1 MSYSYSYNPE
11 IWSALITLALAI
23 YLGAYSWRR
32 RNIPAAKPFAVACF
46 MGGIWAVGVVFE
58 LSALDFTTKVFWV
71 KFQAIWQLPIVTAVT
86 CFLFQY
92 AGLERWL
99 TPRNLI
105 LLSIFPLLSVLAM
118 VTNDA
123 HHLVWTGFRMSRYV
137 IASPGRLY
145 WFFNSYIYLLG
156 LVNFVVLVRLAVY
169 SPRHRLPVAIILTG
183 QIIGRVGY
191 TLDKLETGLFGPGE
205 SLLFTAGLVGSA
217 YAFALTRLN
226 IIDPAAAARKT
237 VLRQMREGLFVL
249 DLQGRIVDANP
260 MAAEI
265 MGIPE
270 YSLREKRFKELMPMA
285 AEVLEN
291 NDHKDILSTDIIF
304 EKDKFKRHYNL
315 NLTPLRGRKGELVGQ
330 LLLLHDVTDQKQ
342 AQTQLLEQQS
352 VLAMLKERE
361 RLARE
366 LHDGIGQVLGY
377 LGIQAQ
383 TAIKLMCDGKQEK
396 AASVLNRLVEVAKD
410 AHADVRKSI
419 QDLRTGSGKEWSFI
433 PALKEY
439 IDRFQ
444 SNYGIR
450 TELSISER
458 IRETTIDPAAG
469 AHLLRVIQEALTNAR
484 KHSGAHTLKVNMQPD
499 TTSVRITISDN
510 GQGFDHSRLDHSDGN
525 HFGLVFMRE
534 RMAQIGGSL
543 KIDSIPVGGTVLK
556 LEVPINKNGKKIH
569 ESASG

>member
-1 MSYSYSYNPE
+1 MP
-11 IWSALITLALAI
+11 
-23 YLGAYSWRR
+23 
-32 RNIPAAKPFAVACF
+32 V
-46 MGGIWAVGVVFE
+46 GI
-58 LSALDFTTKVFWV
+58 
-71 KFQAIWQLPIVTAVT
+71 
-86 CFLFQY
+86 
-92 AGLERWL
+92 
-99 TPRNLI
+99 
-105 LLSIFPLLSVLAM
+105 M
-118 VTNDA
+118 
-123 HHLVWTGFRMSRYV
+123 
-137 IASPGRLY
+137 
-145 WFFNSYIYLLG
+145 
-156 LVNFVVLVRLAVY
+156 
-169 SPRHRLPVAIILTG
+169 LTG
-183 QIIGRVGY
+183 QVIARVGY
-191 TLDKLETGLFGPGE
+191 TLDKLQTDLFGPGE
-205 SLLFTAGLVGSA
+205 SVLIAVGVVSSA
-217 YAFALTRLN
+217 YAFAFTRFN
-226 IIDPAAAARKT
+226 IIDPVAAAPKT
-237 VLRQMREGLFVL
+237 VLRQMREGVFVL
-249 DLQGRIVDANP
+249 DLQGRVVDANP

-265 MGIPE
+265 IGVAE
-270 YSLREKRFKELMPMA
+270 FRFREKRFKDLMPLA
-285 AEVLEN
+285 ADVLEN
-291 NDHKDILSTDIIF
+291 ADQKDTVSTDIIF

-510 GQGFDHSRLDHSDGN
+510 GQGFDHSRLDHSDGG
-525 HFGLVFMRE
+525 HFGLAFMRE
-534 RMAQIGGSL
+534 RLEQIGGTL
-543 KIDSIPVGGTVLK
+543 KIESIPGGGTTLK
-556 LEVPINKNGKKIH
+556 LNVPIRKQAVN
-569 ESASG
+569 SQ